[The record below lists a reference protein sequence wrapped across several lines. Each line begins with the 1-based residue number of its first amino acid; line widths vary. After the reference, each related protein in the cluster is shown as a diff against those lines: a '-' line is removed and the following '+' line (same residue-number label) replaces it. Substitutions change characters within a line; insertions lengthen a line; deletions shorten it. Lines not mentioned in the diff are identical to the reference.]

1 MGKINTKKNTSK
13 ITTLEM
19 ELALMTHFKYR
30 QNVIIPNISWG
41 LQLHECDL
49 LVVRKSLH
57 MVEVEIK
64 VTKSDLMNDFKKK
77 HSHLDKYNRIREFY
91 YAMPRCVFDSID
103 KKVLPIHAG
112 IIVCDRIKD
121 GKGRIK
127 VKPTVIKPPKINTS
141 ARKLTEKEYLKVLRL
156 GAYRIYTLKSK
167 LQRTIDKYEI
177 NK

>member
-1 MGKINTKKNTSK
+1 MGKINTKKNVTK

-19 ELALMTHFKYR
+19 EISLMTHFQYR
-30 QNVIIPNISWG
+30 QNVIIPNVSWG
-41 LQLHECDL
+41 LLLHECDL

-64 VTKSDLMNDFKKK
+64 VTKSDFMNDFKKK
-77 HSHLDKYNRIREFY
+77 HSHVDKYNRIREFY
-91 YAMPRCVFDSID
+91 YAMPKYVFDTID
-103 KKVLPIHAG
+103 KKIFPAHAG
-112 IIVCDRIKD
+112 IILCDRVKNS
-121 GKGRIK
+121 KGRIK
-127 VKPTVIKPPKINTS
+127 VKSSVVKSPKINTT

-167 LQRTIDKYEI
+167 LQRTIDKYEA